1 MSAAVPVIASGVGG
15 LPEVVRDRE
24 TGLLWKTRPPRWP
37 RRRQLAGDPAFARRM
52 GQAARR
58 AVIENFTVDRMVR
71 RTMEFITRCSHD
83 GSLSRA
89 VVRIADRQFS

>member
-1 MSAAVPVIASGVGG
+1 VIASRVGG

-24 TGLLWKTRPPRWP
+24 TGLLVKNAPAAVAAALV
-37 RRRQLAGDPAFARRM
+37 QLAGDPAFARRM

-71 RTMEFITRCSHD
+71 RTMEVYHEV
-83 GSLSRA
+83 LS
-89 VVRIADRQFS
+89 

>member
-1 MSAAVPVIASGVGG
+1 MSAAVPVIASRVGG

-24 TGLLWKTRPPRWP
+24 TGLLVENAPAAVAAALV
-37 RRRQLAGDPAFARRM
+37 QLAGDPAFARRL

-71 RTMEFITRCSHD
+71 RTMEVYHEV
-83 GSLSRA
+83 LS
-89 VVRIADRQFS
+89 